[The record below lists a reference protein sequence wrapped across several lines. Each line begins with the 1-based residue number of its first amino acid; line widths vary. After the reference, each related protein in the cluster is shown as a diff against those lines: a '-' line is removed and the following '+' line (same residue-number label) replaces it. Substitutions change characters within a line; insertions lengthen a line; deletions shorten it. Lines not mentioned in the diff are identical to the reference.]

1 MAKPKKKAR
10 QNVGKVS
17 GREGPD
23 GRKSGSQA
31 GSGKSVATGGKPA
44 KAPNTNSGVVPT
56 IDILRQVGGIPAP
69 LASQLAGILSND
81 QISPDELSMPVYG
94 NYCGMG
100 HGDPTGETPPIDAV
114 DAVCREHDMCYE
126 SLGGFEP
133 WCDLE
138 LIQSMPDAIARTES
152 PLGKQAGV
160 LALLYFSVAER
171 NLALGKTLF
180 RNA

>member
-1 MAKPKKKAR
+1 MSGPKKRAG
-10 QNVGKVS
+10 QTAGKFS
-17 GREGPD
+17 SREG
-23 GRKSGSQA
+23 SGGEQSTPPTGSGTLGA
-31 GSGKSVATGGKPA
+31 GSGKPVGEQGRSDQVFA
-44 KAPNTNSGVVPT
+44 
-56 IDILRQVGGIPAP
+56 IDVLRDVGGIPAP
-69 LASQLAGILSND
+69 VVSELAGILSSD
-81 QISPDELSMPVYG
+81 RISPDELSMPVYG

-100 HGDPTGETPPIDAV
+100 HGDPTGKTPPIDAV

-126 SLGGFEP
+126 SLGDFEP

-138 LIQSMPDAIARTES
+138 LIGSMPDAIARTES

-180 RNA
+180 DRT

>member
-1 MAKPKKKAR
+1 VAKPKKKAKR
-10 QNVGKVS
+10 DAGRKAS
-17 GREGPD
+17 GVK
-23 GRKSGSQA
+23 KSGSPT
-31 GSGKSVATGGKPA
+31 GSGKSIATDGKSANAPEPNSAVPA
-44 KAPNTNSGVVPT
+44 IG
-56 IDILRQVGGIPAP
+56 ILREVGGIPVP
-69 LASQLAGILSND
+69 LASELAGILSDD

-100 HGDPTGETPPIDAV
+100 HGDPTGKMPPIDAV

-126 SLGGFEP
+126 SLGDFEP

-138 LIQSMPDAIARTES
+138 LVGSMPDAIARTPS

-160 LALLYFSVAER
+160 LALLYFSIAER

-180 RNA
+180 KKT

>member
-1 MAKPKKKAR
+1 MDNQKRRAK
-10 QNVGKVS
+10 QNAVEVPGGKEIGSPASS
-17 GREGPD
+17 G
-23 GRKSGSQA
+23 Q
-31 GSGKSVATGGKPA
+31 SVATGGQSVENPKGGGLLP
-44 KAPNTNSGVVPT
+44 G
-56 IDILRQVGGIPAP
+56 DLLRDVAGLPAP
-69 LASQLAGILSND
+69 LASELAGLLPLD

-126 SLGGFEP
+126 SLGDFEP

-138 LIQSMPDAIARTES
+138 LVQSMPEAIARTES
-152 PLGKQAGV
+152 PVGKQAGV

-171 NLALGKTLF
+171 NLALGKTLSKAANPN
-180 RNA
+180 R